1 MENRMKPWSVKRL
14 FRYISRTR
22 DDVRRDIADEISFH
36 LDMRTEEL
44 TRGGLSSEDAR
55 ARARREFGRLDAGA
69 RALARI
75 DDGMERRRRLGR
87 FLGELRQDASMGAR
101 LLARSPGFAVVAIL
115 TLALGIGANVTI
127 YGGLDAALLR
137 PLPYPSPDRLVLVS
151 ETREDGG
158 QNSTSGGAFLDWRA
172 SHQGFE
178 ALVLTGRVTA
188 NLRRGTTERLT
199 GMEVSHEFMQVLGIG
214 PLLGR
219 GFRPDD
225 DRPGGNNAVV
235 MLSEELWRSR
245 FGADPSVIG
254 STIVLDEVP
263 QEVIGVL
270 PRRGWLMRDVTYF
283 VPAVLEP
290 GTARAER
297 APHWAGVFG
306 RLAPGVTAAQ
316 ARTELLAVKA
326 RLNDQY
332 PPFKQRWGVM
342 VEPVTDVIAG
352 LTRTPLL
359 VLLVAVSAV
368 LLIAC
373 ANVANLLLVRSCH
386 RQQELAVR
394 AALGASSARLV
405 RQVLTENFVLTVVG
419 GAAGVLLAYGGVAM
433 LRRLTVDTL
442 PIDFAPHLDIRVL
455 ACSLLVALLTGPLV
469 GLLPALRARR
479 VNPGAAMSSGSKGV
493 ASGSSQRTKSALVV
507 LEVALTVTLLAST
520 GLLLKSLA
528 NAASADP
535 GFQPDRILAFD
546 LSLPDRSYASVDR
559 RQAFASEL
567 LTRLRAIPGVDAAG
581 TGLGIPYATGA
592 YGEYF
597 SRADRDSGAVIGRVN
612 FVSPGYLE
620 ALGTRLIAGRRFTD
634 ADNRPDG
641 PRLAIISQGTS
652 RMFFPGENPVGRTMV
667 IRGDRWQII
676 GVVNDVVELRPDVPP
691 NAYAYVPSAR
701 NANSPSVIVR
711 TALDPL
717 ALLSAVR
724 AEVARIDQGVAVANA
739 RPLDRARSD
748 SLSDRRVIILLL
760 SAFAGAAL
768 VLAALGVYGV
778 MAYAVTTRQREF
790 GIRLACGAMRSDVI
804 REVLRNGLTV
814 TSIGLVIGLAGALGA
829 ARLIASQLYQVRT
842 IDPLVAVAT
851 AATVMAAAFV
861 ACWLPARR
869 ASLVDPAIALRGE

>member
-1 MENRMKPWSVKRL
+1 MTRWSITRL
-14 FRYISRTR
+14 FRYVTRTR
-22 DDVRRDIADEISFH
+22 DDVRRDIDDEITFH
-36 LDMRTEEL
+36 LDMRTEDL
-44 TRGGLSSEDAR
+44 ARGGLSSEDAR

-69 RALARI
+69 RALASI
-75 DDGMERRRRLGR
+75 DNGMERRRRLGR
-87 FLGELRQDASMGAR
+87 FLGELRQDASIGAR
-101 LLARSPGFAVVAIL
+101 LLARSPGFALVAIL

-127 YGGLDAALLR
+127 YSGLDAALLR

-151 ETREDGG
+151 ETRADGG
-158 QNSTSGGAFLDWRA
+158 QNSTSGGAFLDWRS
-172 SHQGFE
+172 SHGAFD

-199 GMEVSHEFMQVLGIG
+199 GMEVSHEFLQVLGIG

-219 GFRPDD
+219 GFQPDD
-225 DRPGGNNAVV
+225 DRPGGNNGVV

-245 FGADPSVIG
+245 FDADPSVVG

-263 QEVIGVL
+263 HEVIGVL
-270 PRRGWLMRDVTYF
+270 PRRGWLMRDVQYF
-283 VPAVLEP
+283 VPAVLAP
-290 GTARAER
+290 GTERAQR

-332 PPFKQRWGVM
+332 PPFKQHWGVM
-342 VEPVTDVIAG
+342 VQPATDVIAG

-359 VLLVAVSAV
+359 LLVGAVSAV

-373 ANVANLLLVRSCH
+373 ANVANLLLARSCH
-386 RQQELAVR
+386 RQQEFAVR
-394 AALGASSARLV
+394 AALGSSAGRLV
-405 RQVLTENFVLTVVG
+405 RQVLTENLVLTLVG
-419 GAAGVLLAYGGVAM
+419 GAAGVLLAYGGIGL

-442 PIDFAPHLDIRVL
+442 PIDFTPRLDPLVL
-455 ACSLLVALLTGPLV
+455 ACSLAVVLLTGPLV

-479 VNPGAAMSSGSKGV
+479 TNPGAAMSSGSKGV
-493 ASGSSQRTKSALVV
+493 AAGSSQRTKAALVV

-520 GLLLKSLA
+520 GLLLRSLF

-546 LSLPDRSYASVDR
+546 LSLPDRSYASLDR
-559 RQAFASEL
+559 RLGFASDL
-567 LTRLRAIPGVDAAG
+567 LTRLRALPGVEAAG

-597 SRADRDSGAVIGRVN
+597 ARADRDSGAVIGRVN

-620 ALGTRLIAGRRFTD
+620 ALGARLIAGRRLTD

-641 PRLAIISQGTS
+641 PRVAVISQGTS
-652 RMFFPGENPVGRTMV
+652 RLFYPGENPVGRTMV
-667 IRGDRWQII
+667 IRSERWQII
-676 GVVNDVVELRPDVPP
+676 GIVNDVVELRPDVPP

-711 TALDPL
+711 TSLEPL
-717 ALLSAVR
+717 ALLTAVR
-724 AEVARIDQGVAVANA
+724 AEVARIDQGVAIANA
-739 RPLDRARSD
+739 RPLDRARRD

-778 MAYAVTTRQREF
+778 MAYAVATRQREF

-804 REVLRNGLTV
+804 REVLRSGLTV
-814 TSIGLVIGLAGALGA
+814 TSIGLVIGLTGALGA

-842 IDPLVAVAT
+842 LDPVVAVTT
-851 AATVMAAAFV
+851 AATVMAAAAA
-861 ACWLPARR
+861 ACWLPAWR
-869 ASLVDPAIALRGE
+869 ASWVDPATALRGE